1 MTDPPPLHISS
12 LFFIIHSEKTSP
24 SVSPPADRILYLFSG
39 WHFLNFIGRSS
50 FLGLSACF
58 LWVPYWSSYQLAPLV
73 HLTNWHYRA
82 SGISF
87 WHSFPSGDGEIS
99 QVRKLLTSSS
109 PQQLSGWLSS
119 KFCPQNKHPSD
130 LAVTQ

>member
-1 MTDPPPLHISS
+1 MTHDRPPLTS
-12 LFFIIHSEKTSP
+12 HSQPVLHYPLRDNFTKHFSP
-24 SVSPPADRILYLFSG
+24 PPADRILYLFSG
-39 WHFLNFIGRSS
+39 WHFLNFIERSS
-50 FLGLSACF
+50 FLGPSACF

-73 HLTNWHYRA
+73 HLTDWHYWA

-87 WHSFPSGDGEIS
+87 WHFFSSGDGEMS

-119 KFCPQNKHPSD
+119 KFCPHNRQ
-130 LAVTQ
+130 